1 VVVNRIDINSLTNT
15 GVNFVRRSFLE
26 PRLILYFRRNSLNDL
41 SNPLGSFRSVAV
53 LRSLKRIVVA
63 ERTSLGL
70 KFCLLARRTEGTFA
84 VGIRW
89 SWDVVVVVVR
99 MERRVD
105 VAGMVIGITRGFSEV
120 RRRWNDVGSLEGI
133 IVSGVDEAGT
143 GEVN

>member
-1 VVVNRIDINSLTNT
+1 MNIIDINSLTNT

-70 KFCLLARRTEGTFA
+70 KFCLLARRTEGTFVA
-84 VGIRW
+84 GIRW
-89 SWDVVVVVVR
+89 SWDVVVVR
-99 MERRVD
+99 MERRDD
-105 VAGMVIGITRGFSEV
+105 VRGMVIGITRGFSEV
-120 RRRWNDVGSLEGI
+120 RRRWKDVGSLEGI
-133 IVSGVDEAGT
+133 IVRGVDEAGT
-143 GEVN
+143 REVN